1 MVVKTHQEKE
11 FVDRIRAV
19 FSRVLGCKT
28 ADVDLKKSFFEQGG
42 TSLKVLKAVALLQQD
57 ISTQIDVQLF
67 LDHLSVAKLARIIS
81 NDQCLFPETTADV

>member
-28 ADVDLKKSFFEQGG
+28 VDVDLNKSFFEQGG

-81 NDQCLFPETTADV
+81 NDQCPFPETTADV